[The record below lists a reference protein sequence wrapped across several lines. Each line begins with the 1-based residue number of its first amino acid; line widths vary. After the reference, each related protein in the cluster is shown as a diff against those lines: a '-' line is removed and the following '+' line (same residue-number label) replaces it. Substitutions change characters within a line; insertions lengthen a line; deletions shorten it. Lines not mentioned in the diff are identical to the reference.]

1 LASIVN
7 GQDKFS
13 RDEMDDLREKLDDF
27 DEQCLLEKLKA
38 EAEFNESCIYAAG
51 RASA

>member
-1 LASIVN
+1 MASIVN

-38 EAEFNESCIYAAG
+38 EAEFNESCMNAAA